1 MSKDKPFWKTKE
13 LSQMTEYEWDSL
25 CDGCA
30 KCCLHKIEDETENA
44 IYYTSVACN
53 QLNINTCRCK
63 NYSKRTDLVQDCVKL
78 TTDNLAD
85 LTWLP
90 KTCAYRLLN
99 EGNDLYSWHPLI
111 TGDPNSVHNAGISI
125 NDRCIVETET
135 VNIEDHIV
143 SWLDDD

>member
-1 MSKDKPFWKTKE
+1 MNSV
-13 LSQMTEYEWDSL
+13 EWDLL

-30 KCCLHKIEDETENA
+30 KCCLHKIEDETENS
-44 IYYTSVACN
+44 IYYTKVACS
-53 QLNINTCRCK
+53 QLDKNTCRCM

-125 NDRCIVETET
+125 KDRCIVETET